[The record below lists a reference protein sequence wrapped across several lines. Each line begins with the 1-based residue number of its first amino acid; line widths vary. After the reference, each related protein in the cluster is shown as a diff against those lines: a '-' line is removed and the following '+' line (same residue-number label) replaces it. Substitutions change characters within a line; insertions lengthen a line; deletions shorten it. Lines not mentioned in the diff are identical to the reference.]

1 MGDYADGCGEFR
13 ALASIRLDG
22 ELDELESARLERHL
36 GVCGPCMTWTRE
48 VGALAKVLN
57 ESTSVAPTWSSD
69 DLSRPLRWR
78 FVRAT
83 SVGAAAVSAA
93 AAAALLLAQPG
104 GGLSL
109 FSSGRGTSASE
120 ALCASCMKKQAV
132 TFSFSSRARSTTPQ
146 RDAAAP
152 IRTHVTSPNPLVE
165 P

>member
-1 MGDYADGCGEFR
+1 MGDHADGCGEFR

-22 ELDELESARLERHL
+22 ELDELEAARLERHL
-36 GVCGPCMTWTRE
+36 GVCGPCVTWMRD
-48 VGALAKVLN
+48 VSALAKALN

-69 DLSRPLRWR
+69 GLGRSFRWR

-109 FSSGRGTSASE
+109 FSSGRGTSAS
-120 ALCASCMKKQAV
+120 
-132 TFSFSSRARSTTPQ
+132 
-146 RDAAAP
+146 
-152 IRTHVTSPNPLVE
+152 
-165 P
+165 

>member
-1 MGDYADGCGEFR
+1 MGDYTDGCGEFR

-48 VGALAKVLN
+48 VGALAKKLH
-57 ESTSVAPTWSSD
+57 ESTSVAPTWSADGLGRS
-69 DLSRPLRWR
+69 LRWR

-93 AAAALLLAQPG
+93 AAAGLLLAQPG

-109 FSSGRGTSASE
+109 FSTGRGTSASE
-120 ALCASCMKKQAV
+120 VLCASCMKKQAV
-132 TFSFSSRARSTTPQ
+132 TFSSRARSTPPQ
-146 RDAAAP
+146 RVNAAP
-152 IRTHVTSPNPLVE
+152 IRTHVTHPLVD